1 MGFLGGSRNE
11 ATSKFWI
18 VYFMEHPKLK
28 WMRTAGTPHF
38 FSSKT
43 MGIFWASTIWRDKP
57 TYSSPR
63 GVEISP
69 SLSGRRVV
77 LIFMEGTLKWP
88 LDGYHKAERCNK
100 PWPCHQT
107 WQWRADCWRPICHR
121 SVSKIGYSTS
131 PWWGSQHFFG
141 DFIMKNNGFYVIW
154 YGFNNWILWL
164 NLGCSW
170 GYNGII
176 VHIVYCI
183 LTLYN

>member
-141 DFIMKNNGFYVIW
+141 DFIMKNMILSW
-154 YGFNNWILWL
+154 YDMDLTIEFCGWTWD
-164 NLGCSW
+164 
-170 GYNGII
+170 
-176 VHIVYCI
+176 VHGDIMG
-183 LTLYN
+183 

>member
-1 MGFLGGSRNE
+1 MGFSWIIIQSSIYRWDFLGLSSNHPFIDGIFHC
-11 ATSKFWI
+11 KPWV

-141 DFIMKNNGFYVIW
+141 DFIMKNMILCDMIW
-154 YGFNNWILWL
+154 I
-164 NLGCSW
+164 
-170 GYNGII
+170 
-176 VHIVYCI
+176 
-183 LTLYN
+183 